1 MAHRFKEL
9 KISSLVISRM
19 DVTDESPP
27 ANLNLLVG
35 ELPILVLLPAVGGE
49 LSKPLPIFYSGV
61 GKVQAMMKWVQK
73 FASIPFE
80 LPNLPHLNEE
90 QVKMYKTQVRER
102 EEALEK
108 KRAQEAKDLEEEE
121 KSRLAALE
129 RAKKQ
134 QPQQQQQQQQDR
146 SPDDSGSDRDK
157 SGRDSSVLSPPE
169 ELEFYLDD
177 LDAEL

>member
-61 GKVQAMMKWVQK
+61 GKVQSMMKWVQK
-73 FASIPFE
+73 FASISFE

-121 KSRLAALE
+121 KSRLAALD

-134 QPQQQQQQQQDR
+134 QPQQLDR
-146 SPDDSGSDRDK
+146 SSSPDNSGSDRDNK
-157 SGRDSSVLSPPE
+157 PSAGKDSSVLSPE
-169 ELEFYLDD
+169 GA
-177 LDAEL
+177 DAEL

>member
-1 MAHRFKEL
+1 
-9 KISSLVISRM
+9 M

-121 KSRLAALE
+121 KGRLAALE

-134 QPQQQQQQQQDR
+134 QQPQQQQDR
-146 SPDDSGSDRDK
+146 SPDDSGSDRDR
-157 SGRDSSVLSPPE
+157 SGKDSNILSPE
-169 ELEFYLDD
+169 ELELYSDD